1 MTPTK
6 YTIHGNHDGDTLY
19 ADVQLL
25 GTLWLIGE
33 KIRVAGVNCPELPSV
48 EGMEAADF
56 TKNWIAS
63 HKFVLDLKPTR
74 DKYGRLIG
82 DLYSVDG
89 EKLST
94 ALLGSGHA
102 VAYRELE
109 E

>member
-1 MTPTK
+1 MTPTR

-33 KIRVAGVNCPELPSV
+33 KIRVAGVNCPEIPSA
-48 EGMEAADF
+48 EGVAAQLF
-56 TKNWIAS
+56 TADWMRN
-63 HKFVLDLKPTR
+63 HKYTLDLKPNR
-74 DKYGRLIG
+74 DKYGRLLG
-82 DLYSVDG
+82 DLICG
-89 EKLST
+89 EERLSS
-94 ALLGSGHA
+94 ALLACGHA